1 MQTLGVFKGSVRS
14 RWIEQGFG
22 KTPLILSG
30 QAEDGMRLNGSLG
43 GIWAVLAARQPPARS
58 VRPTPR
64 DPCRWAFGTGVPFL
78 LLALVYGEPNNSAS
92 ISRAPCRTWMT
103 SICSGCRR

>member
-30 QAEDGMRLNGSLG
+30 QAEDGMRLNGALG
-43 GIWAVLAARQPPARS
+43 GIMGGADGPS
-58 VRPTPR
+58 TPC
-64 DPCRWAFGTGVPFL
+64 PL
-78 LLALVYGEPNNSAS
+78 
-92 ISRAPCRTWMT
+92 RAPCKTWMT